1 MLRFL
6 YLFDEHVR
14 TYLDYLIHYWP
25 SLDVCEGPHL
35 SSPHGVSMKGDIIE
49 IYLAGLRGEAVFRK
63 PLKERLDKDRLAL
76 PTIYQHLIKL
86 CTFVQF
92 LDACL
97 ITRYLKSNGVRVYK
111 LFPSSEFE
119 SDEFVQYWIH
129 GDKAQCLQALFSG
142 VGIDTS
148 TD

>member
-76 PTIYQHLIKL
+76 PTIYQHLINL
-86 CTFVQF
+86 CTFVHF

-97 ITRYLKSNGVRVYK
+97 ITGRLKSNGNRVYR
-111 LFPSSEFE
+111 LVSCPEFA
-119 SDEFVQYWIH
+119 SHPFVQYWTD
-129 GDKAQCLQALFSG
+129 GDKSRCLHGLFC
-142 VGIDTS
+142 
-148 TD
+148 